1 MTQEKKNGKIIA
13 IITMI
18 FLFGMISFVTNL
30 AAPMGIVLKNQ
41 FDVSNALGM
50 LGNFGNFIAYAVM
63 GIPSGILLQ
72 RVGYKKTALIAV
84 AIGFIGVGIQ
94 FLSGHSSPEM
104 AFAVYLIG
112 AFVAGFSMCL
122 LNTVVNPML
131 NKLGGEGNKGNQ
143 LIQVGGSFN
152 SVMATITPMFVGIL
166 IAGSIEKATISQ
178 IFPVMYTAMAV
189 FAFAFFVLL
198 FVRIPEPNAATTTEP
213 ISTLM
218 KGALKFR
225 HFVLGAIA
233 IFVYVGIEVGVPGTL
248 NLFLTDPVEKGG
260 AGIASTISGFV
271 VGTYWFLMLIGRLAG
286 ASLGAKVSS
295 KAMLTFTSG
304 LGLILVFLAIF
315 SSTGTLVNLPVLQ
328 QSATGGLSFGFA
340 EVPINAMYLVLVGFC
355 TSIMWGGI
363 FNLAVEGLGK
373 YLAAASGLFMVL
385 VCGGGNKGNQLIQV
399 GGSFNSVMATITP
412 MFVGILIAGSIEK
425 ATISQIFP
433 VMYTAMAVFAFAFF
447 VLLFVRIPE
456 PNAATTTEPIST
468 LMKGALKF
476 RHFVLGAIAIFVYV
490 GIEVG
495 VPGTLNL
502 FLTDPV
508 EKGGAGIASTI
519 SGFVVGTYWFLMLIG
534 RLAGASLGAKV
545 SSKAMLTFTSA
556 LGLILVFLAIFSST
570 GTLVNLPVLQQS
582 ATGGLSF
589 GFAEVPINA
598 MYLVLVGLCTSI
610 MWGGIFN
617 LAVEGLGKYL
627 AAASGL
633 FMVLVCGGGILPV
646 IQGWVADVAGFMA
659 SYWVIIAALAY
670 LLYYGLVGCKNV
682 NKDIPVE

>member
-1 MTQEKKNGKIIA
+1 MTQQKQNGKLIA

-41 FDVSNALGM
+41 FSVSNALGM

-63 GIPSGILLQ
+63 GIPSGIILQ
-72 RVGYKKTALIAV
+72 KVGYKKTALIAV
-84 AIGFIGVGIQ
+84 AIGFIGVGVQ

-112 AFVAGFSMCL
+112 AFIAGFSMCL

-143 LIQVGGSFN
+143 LIQIGGSFN

-189 FAFAFFVLL
+189 FALAFLVLL
-198 FVRIPEPNAATTTEP
+198 FVPIPEPNAATTTEP
-213 ISTLM
+213 IGKLM
-218 KGALKFR
+218 SGALKFR
-225 HFVLGAIA
+225 HFI
-233 IFVYVGIEVGVPGTL
+233 
-248 NLFLTDPVEKGG
+248 
-260 AGIASTISGFV
+260 
-271 VGTYWFLMLIGRLAG
+271 
-286 ASLGAKVSS
+286 
-295 KAMLTFTSG
+295 
-304 LGLILVFLAIF
+304 
-315 SSTGTLVNLPVLQ
+315 
-328 QSATGGLSFGFA
+328 
-340 EVPINAMYLVLVGFC
+340 
-355 TSIMWGGI
+355 
-363 FNLAVEGLGK
+363 
-373 YLAAASGLFMVL
+373 
-385 VCGGGNKGNQLIQV
+385 
-399 GGSFNSVMATITP
+399 
-412 MFVGILIAGSIEK
+412 
-425 ATISQIFP
+425 
-433 VMYTAMAVFAFAFF
+433 
-447 VLLFVRIPE
+447 
-456 PNAATTTEPIST
+456 
-468 LMKGALKF
+468 
-476 RHFVLGAIAIFVYV
+476 LGAIAIFVYV

-556 LGLILVFLAIFSST
+556 LGLLLVFLAIFSPTDSF
-570 GTLVNLPVLQQS
+570 VNLPVLQQS

-589 GFAEVPINA
+589 GLAEVPINA

-646 IQGWVADVAGFMA
+646 IQGVVADMAGFMA

-670 LLYYGLVGCKNV
+670 LLFYGLIGCKNV
-682 NKDIPVE
+682 NKDIKVD

>member
-1 MTQEKKNGKIIA
+1 MTQQKQNGKLIA

-41 FDVSNALGM
+41 FSVSNALGM

-72 RVGYKKTALIAV
+72 KVGYKKTALIAV
-84 AIGFIGVGIQ
+84 AIGFIGVGVQ

-112 AFVAGFSMCL
+112 AFIAGFSMCL

-143 LIQVGGSFN
+143 LIQIGGSFN

-189 FAFAFFVLL
+189 FALAFLVLL
-198 FVRIPEPNAATTTEP
+198 FVPIPEPNAATTTEP
-213 ISTLM
+213 IGKLM
-218 KGALKFR
+218 SGALKFR
-225 HFVLGAIA
+225 HFILGAIA

-248 NLFLTDPVEKGG
+248 NLFL
-260 AGIASTISGFV
+260 
-271 VGTYWFLMLIGRLAG
+271 
-286 ASLGAKVSS
+286 
-295 KAMLTFTSG
+295 
-304 LGLILVFLAIF
+304 
-315 SSTGTLVNLPVLQ
+315 N
-328 QSATGGLSFGFA
+328 
-340 EVPINAMYLVLVGFC
+340 
-355 TSIMWGGI
+355 
-363 FNLAVEGLGK
+363 
-373 YLAAASGLFMVL
+373 
-385 VCGGGNKGNQLIQV
+385 
-399 GGSFNSVMATITP
+399 
-412 MFVGILIAGSIEK
+412 
-425 ATISQIFP
+425 
-433 VMYTAMAVFAFAFF
+433 
-447 VLLFVRIPE
+447 
-456 PNAATTTEPIST
+456 
-468 LMKGALKF
+468 
-476 RHFVLGAIAIFVYV
+476 
-490 GIEVG
+490 
-495 VPGTLNL
+495 
-502 FLTDPV
+502 DPV

-556 LGLILVFLAIFSST
+556 LGLLLVFLAIFSPTDSF
-570 GTLVNLPVLQQS
+570 VNLPVLQQS

-589 GFAEVPINA
+589 GLAEVPINA

-646 IQGWVADVAGFMA
+646 IQGVVADMAGFKA

-670 LLYYGLVGCKNV
+670 LLFYGLIGCKNV
-682 NKDIPVE
+682 NKDIKVD

>member
-1 MTQEKKNGKIIA
+1 MTQQKQNGKLIA

-41 FDVSNALGM
+41 FSVSNALGM

-84 AIGFIGVGIQ
+84 AVGFIGVGIQ
-94 FLSGHSSPEM
+94 YLSGHSSPDM

-112 AFVAGFSMCL
+112 AFIAGFSMCL

-189 FAFAFFVLL
+189 FAIAFFVLL
-198 FVRIPEPNAATTTEP
+198 IVPIPEPNAATSTEP
-213 ISTLM
+213 IGKLM
-218 KGALKFR
+218 SGALKFR
-225 HFVLGAIA
+225 HFILGAIA
-233 IFVYVGIEVGVPGTL
+233 IFVYVGVEVGVPGTL
-248 NLFLTDPVEKGG
+248 NLFLTDPIEKGG
-260 AGIASTISGFV
+260 AGISSTISGFV

-286 ASLGAKVSS
+286 ASLGAK
-295 KAMLTFTSG
+295 
-304 LGLILVFLAIF
+304 I
-315 SSTGTLVNLPVLQ
+315 
-328 QSATGGLSFGFA
+328 
-340 EVPINAMYLVLVGFC
+340 
-355 TSIMWGGI
+355 
-363 FNLAVEGLGK
+363 
-373 YLAAASGLFMVL
+373 
-385 VCGGGNKGNQLIQV
+385 
-399 GGSFNSVMATITP
+399 
-412 MFVGILIAGSIEK
+412 
-425 ATISQIFP
+425 
-433 VMYTAMAVFAFAFF
+433 
-447 VLLFVRIPE
+447 
-456 PNAATTTEPIST
+456 
-468 LMKGALKF
+468 
-476 RHFVLGAIAIFVYV
+476 
-490 GIEVG
+490 
-495 VPGTLNL
+495 
-502 FLTDPV
+502 
-508 EKGGAGIASTI
+508 
-519 SGFVVGTYWFLMLIG
+519 
-534 RLAGASLGAKV
+534 

-556 LGLILVFLAIFSST
+556 LGLLLVFLAIFSST
-570 GTLVNLPVLQQS
+570 GSLVNLPVLQQS

-633 FMVLVCGGGILPV
+633 FMVLVCGGGILPL
-646 IQGWVADVAGFMA
+646 IQNKVADIAGFMP
-659 SYWVIIAALAY
+659 SYWVIIAALGY
-670 LLYYGLVGCKNV
+670 LLFYGLVGCKNV
-682 NKDIPVE
+682 NKDIKVD

>member
-198 FVRIPEPNAATTTEP
+198 FVRIPEPNAAATTEP

-248 NLFLTDPVEKGG
+248 NLFLTE
-260 AGIASTISGFV
+260 
-271 VGTYWFLMLIGRLAG
+271 
-286 ASLGAKVSS
+286 
-295 KAMLTFTSG
+295 
-304 LGLILVFLAIF
+304 
-315 SSTGTLVNLPVLQ
+315 
-328 QSATGGLSFGFA
+328 
-340 EVPINAMYLVLVGFC
+340 
-355 TSIMWGGI
+355 
-363 FNLAVEGLGK
+363 
-373 YLAAASGLFMVL
+373 
-385 VCGGGNKGNQLIQV
+385 
-399 GGSFNSVMATITP
+399 
-412 MFVGILIAGSIEK
+412 
-425 ATISQIFP
+425 
-433 VMYTAMAVFAFAFF
+433 
-447 VLLFVRIPE
+447 
-456 PNAATTTEPIST
+456 
-468 LMKGALKF
+468 
-476 RHFVLGAIAIFVYV
+476 
-490 GIEVG
+490 
-495 VPGTLNL
+495 
-502 FLTDPV
+502 PV

>member
-1 MTQEKKNGKIIA
+1 MTQEKQNGKIIA

-198 FVRIPEPNAATTTEP
+198 FVRIPEPNAA
-213 ISTLM
+213 
-218 KGALKFR
+218 A
-225 HFVLGAIA
+225 
-233 IFVYVGIEVGVPGTL
+233 
-248 NLFLTDPVEKGG
+248 
-260 AGIASTISGFV
+260 
-271 VGTYWFLMLIGRLAG
+271 
-286 ASLGAKVSS
+286 
-295 KAMLTFTSG
+295 
-304 LGLILVFLAIF
+304 
-315 SSTGTLVNLPVLQ
+315 
-328 QSATGGLSFGFA
+328 
-340 EVPINAMYLVLVGFC
+340 
-355 TSIMWGGI
+355 
-363 FNLAVEGLGK
+363 
-373 YLAAASGLFMVL
+373 
-385 VCGGGNKGNQLIQV
+385 
-399 GGSFNSVMATITP
+399 
-412 MFVGILIAGSIEK
+412 
-425 ATISQIFP
+425 
-433 VMYTAMAVFAFAFF
+433 
-447 VLLFVRIPE
+447 
-456 PNAATTTEPIST
+456 TTEPIST